1 MDGLT
6 AIFRDYIAIYSLAL
20 PRLIAIF
27 ALIAFMSQKTLG
39 GTITRNG
46 ILLSLALM
54 LHPVIAAETVSWDGL
69 PGGILLLIII
79 IKEAFVGV
87 IMGFALALIFW
98 SIEAVGAFIDNQ
110 RGATMASSM
119 DPLTGD
125 QSSPMGT
132 FFATMLI
139 AIFFITGLFSMFMAN
154 VYASYK
160 VWPVTSFFPILDF
173 DLVFFLLKY
182 FGQIVFFAVLL
193 GAPIIIAMFVA
204 EFGLMLIG
212 RFAPQLNIFFVSMS
226 VKSAVSNF
234 MLVVF
239 LAIMVA
245 FFSAQLG
252 ELAGTYAELNRIWSK
267 E

>member
-1 MDGLT
+1 MEFLT
-6 AIFRDYIAIYSLAL
+6 TILRDYIAIYSLVL

-27 ALIAFMSQKTLG
+27 AMIAFMSQKTLG
-39 GTITRNG
+39 GTVTRNG

-54 LHPVIAAETVSWDGL
+54 LHPVISAEAVSLDAFSR
-69 PGGILLLIII
+69 GILLLIII
-79 IKEAFVGV
+79 KEAFIGV
-87 IMGFALALIFW
+87 LMGFMLALIFW
-98 SIEAVGAFIDNQ
+98 SVEAVGAFIDNQ
-110 RGATMASSM
+110 RGATMASAM

-132 FFATMLI
+132 FFVNTMI
-139 AIFFITGLFSMFMAN
+139 AIFFITGLFSMFMAS
-154 VYASYK
+154 VYESYK
-160 VWPVTSFFPILDF
+160 IWPVTSFFPTLNF

-234 MLVVF
+234 MLVLF
-239 LAIMVA
+239 LTIMVA
-245 FFSAQLG
+245 FFSTQLG
-252 ELAGTYAELNRIWSK
+252 ELARTYTELNEVWNKR
-267 E
+267 